1 MCKTK
6 CLVEL
11 KKAPWWTLQL
21 AGFSRVPVTP
31 EFLTSAL
38 QLFYV
43 LPGTV
48 LRMDILLFLWTPRVY
63 KLSGTLHIGM
73 LIPVSKLSL
82 AYLALSLAHVL
93 YLLVQ
98 CLGST
103 FRIES

>member
-11 KKAPWWTLQL
+11 KKVPWRTLQL

-48 LRMDILLFLWTPRVY
+48 LHMDILLFLWTPREY

-73 LIPVSKLSL
+73 LIPVSKIPTELGLSSFKL
-82 AYLALSLAHVL
+82 GTR
-93 YLLVQ
+93 LVSI
-98 CLGST
+98 GT
-103 FRIES
+103 VFG